1 MEMIINIPDNLYKEI
16 IETGV
21 TKVSPEIFQMI
32 FFGKKLNECHGRII
46 DESAITTV
54 YTHTEE
60 CMYGNLKTCS
70 TVIDY
75 TDAPTILDAVK

>member
-1 MEMIINIPDNLYKEI
+1 MEMIISIPDNLYKEI

-32 FFGKKLNECHGRII
+32 FFGKKLNKNHGRII
-46 DESAITTV
+46 DESTITTI
-54 YTHTEE
+54 YTHSEE
-60 CMYGNLKTCS
+60 CMYGNFKTCH
-70 TVIDY
+70 TLIDY